1 MLLTRSVLHR
11 HREIAAVVLTYGVFL
26 SGILVLAWLIA

>member
-1 MLLTRSVLHR
+1 MPLTRSVLHQ

-26 SGILVLAWLIA
+26 SGILLLAWVMA